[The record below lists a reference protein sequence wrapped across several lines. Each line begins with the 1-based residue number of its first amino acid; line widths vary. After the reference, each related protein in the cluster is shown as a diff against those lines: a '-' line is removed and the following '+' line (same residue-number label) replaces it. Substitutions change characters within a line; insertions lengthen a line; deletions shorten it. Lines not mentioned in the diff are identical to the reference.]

1 MYNTFS
7 VIHLLYFA
15 VLVIIKAL
23 SIAIIITTNH
33 ETNIGKVMKHSTDS
47 ENFAENIKIGKKYQ
61 DW

>member
-33 ETNIGKVMKHSTDS
+33 ENNKGKVMKLSTDS